1 MTEIGKRLSLMVEKN
16 RLHHAFFMVGA
27 GQESHTQKMELIKT
41 LACQV
46 FVKHEASIDTEKTMD
61 RMNKQYHPDFLQ
73 ISTHD
78 QEIKID
84 QIQDLIGWIYRAPME
99 SKQKFAVIEHAQRL
113 NTTAS
118 NALLKTLEEPPSHA
132 TLILCAPSKDHVLQT
147 LRSRMF
153 LLQFPDSQNQNFEE
167 EPSWFESVKQ
177 LVEKEKF
184 EPKEVFEITQG
195 MAKERGE
202 LVHFFY
208 FLEKYL
214 TQTLKYA
221 SNDKEFD
228 KYSNLF
234 DQACEL
240 EQKIYK
246 RYGNIPL
253 ALDNFF
259 LGWQSKCS

>member
-1 MTEIGKRLSLMVEKN
+1 
-16 RLHHAFFMVGA
+16 
-27 GQESHTQKMELIKT
+27 
-41 LACQV
+41 
-46 FVKHEASIDTEKTMD
+46 
-61 RMNKQYHPDFLQ
+61 
-73 ISTHD
+73 
-78 QEIKID
+78 
-84 QIQDLIGWIYRAPME
+84 
-99 SKQKFAVIEHAQRL
+99 
-113 NTTAS
+113 
-118 NALLKTLEEPPSHA
+118 
-132 TLILCAPSKDHVLQT
+132 SKDHILQT

-221 SNDKEFD
+221 SNDKEFE

-246 RYGNIPL
+246 RYGNIAL

-259 LGWQSKCS
+259 LDWQSKCS